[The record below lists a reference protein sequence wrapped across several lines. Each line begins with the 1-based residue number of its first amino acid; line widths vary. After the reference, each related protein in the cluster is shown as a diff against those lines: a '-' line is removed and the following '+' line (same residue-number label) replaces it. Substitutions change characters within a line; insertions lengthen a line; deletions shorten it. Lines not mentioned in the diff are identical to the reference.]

1 MRPVAGRIA
10 PTALLIAWLT
20 AVLVGFY
27 AVQKPFALGQAQAM
41 AQAMAQAGWNIVVA
55 VIMLGA
61 ATRLGLW
68 INRCFSLPAL
78 SIGERF
84 GLKPVPE
91 GSDEPA

>member
-27 AVQKPFALGQAQAM
+27 AVQKPFALGQ